1 MTTEL
6 ATRAQSAK
14 QPAIF
19 KLMDGD
25 LFFQRANEVYDT
37 LARRAYQLFEGR
49 GRQDGHDLQDWF
61 HAEGE
66 LLNVLPMEVS
76 EADDELTVRAD
87 LPGFRDKDI
96 EVRVEPRRLIISGK
110 REQLRDEKK
119 RKTVYTE
126 RNSNEV
132 FRMFDLPEEV
142 DPDKVTAS
150 LHDGT
155 LEIEM
160 PKARPAKM
168 IPVAVKAA

>member
-1 MTTEL
+1 
-6 ATRAQSAK
+6 
-14 QPAIF
+14 
-19 KLMDGD
+19 
-25 LFFQRANEVYDT
+25 
-37 LARRAYQLFEGR
+37 
-49 GRQDGHDLQDWF
+49 LQDWF